1 MVGAEA
7 ELPIP
12 EEAAETSAGGLKE
25 NEVVAAGMLPRSKED
40 EGAAVKGLPELREL
54 AGLFILGLARLSS
67 VDVRVGMR
75 LCRYLELEAKCI
87 CEAYPEYFFS
97 SECSILKK
105 VRGHI

>member
-75 LCRYLELEAKCI
+75 LCGYLELEANCI
-87 CEAYPEYFFS
+87 CEAYPEYFFTP
-97 SECSILKK
+97 ECCIL
-105 VRGHI
+105 V